1 MMLMTTG
8 GWGGD
13 QTEVEMISLTAGTVD
28 IDSVE
33 PLPVGRRGHTFNNGI
48 ICGGGSS
55 TSGTRNNCI
64 KLAQG
69 TWPHGNMYYGAWR
82 LKQAR

>member
-13 QTEVEMISLTAGTVD
+13 QKEVEMISLTTGTVD
-28 IDSVE
+28 NYSIE
-33 PLPVGRRGHTFNNGI
+33 PLPVGRRGHTFNKEV

-64 KLAQG
+64 KLAHG
-69 TWPHGNMYYGAWR
+69 TWQHSHN
-82 LKQAR
+82 LQQAR